1 MSMKKFLNLA
11 CGDHF
16 INSPKWTNCDFA
28 PQSSIVEHADLSKK
42 FPYPSNYFD
51 LVYCSHYI
59 EHIQIKRV
67 TFFLD
72 ECFRTLR
79 NGGLIRLALPDLE
92 NIVREYIKNIDSK
105 NFEFS
110 SFNVTELI
118 DQCTRSNSGG
128 ELQDW
133 YNSLKGNEKLTKY
146 IYSRMGYKHKSQS
159 MNYSVRNKL
168 KKITLRKLIIKI
180 QSKYSQFIILLLP
193 KWFRFN
199 HISQIA
205 TGERHYWV
213 HDFNSIKKLLELSGF
228 TDIEKVDANY
238 SSEEEFECY
247 PLDLNQQSFPRKG
260 LESMFIEARKA

>member
-16 INSPKWTNCDFA
+16 INSSKWTNCDFA

-105 NFEFS
+105 NFDFS

-159 MNYSVRNKL
+159 INYSVRNKL
-168 KKITLRKLIIKI
+168 KK
-180 QSKYSQFIILLLP
+180 
-193 KWFRFN
+193 
-199 HISQIA
+199 
-205 TGERHYWV
+205 
-213 HDFNSIKKLLELSGF
+213 
-228 TDIEKVDANY
+228 
-238 SSEEEFECY
+238 
-247 PLDLNQQSFPRKG
+247 
-260 LESMFIEARKA
+260 